1 MEDFLEAVDK
11 VIMGE
16 KLPRRPSKDER
27 QRIAYHELGHA
38 IAAEL
43 AEEGSVAVVTIVSR
57 GEALGYTRQTPP
69 PDRYLY
75 TARELKGQ
83 IRICLAGAVAEKLML
98 GEGSTGAAGDYKRA
112 VELAKKMIQAGF
124 SPLGIVSLKDV
135 PKSDLHRTVSKLLAQ
150 EEKEVAAELAGFKDL
165 LRELAAELLAKEPL
179 EGHELRKRLAL
190 RKAS

>member
-1 MEDFLEAVDK
+1 MAENVDLEKLARDTFGFSGAHLESLTNEAAIGALRAGKDKIEMEDFLEAVDK

-69 PDRYLY
+69 QIVICTLPGNSRGRSGSALQ
-75 TARELKGQ
+75 ELWQ
-83 IRICLAGAVAEKLML
+83 
-98 GEGSTGAAGDYKRA
+98 
-112 VELAKKMIQAGF
+112 
-124 SPLGIVSLKDV
+124 
-135 PKSDLHRTVSKLLAQ
+135 KS
-150 EEKEVAAELAGFKDL
+150 
-165 LRELAAELLAKEPL
+165 
-179 EGHELRKRLAL
+179 
-190 RKAS
+190 

>member
-1 MEDFLEAVDK
+1 M
-11 VIMGE
+11 
-16 KLPRRPSKDER
+16 
-27 QRIAYHELGHA
+27 
-38 IAAEL
+38 
-43 AEEGSVAVVTIVSR
+43 
-57 GEALGYTRQTPP
+57 
-69 PDRYLY
+69 
-75 TARELKGQ
+75 
-83 IRICLAGAVAEKLML
+83 ML

-165 LRELAAELLAKEPL
+165 LRELAAELLAKETL